1 MDCFGACQ
9 GVLGVSC
16 GLLIGGRV
24 WWVSPLLWKV
34 KTVSG
39 AAAVRIVVEESN
51 KTETHT
57 ITPIISQSHDPTP
70 ARRSG
75 GGRRR
80 RHAVDGRPPSA
91 SRGGVGVH
99 CRVPPGQDPGR
110 PRQTFPLA
118 RERVHR
124 RATDRHDHPATRP
137 PEPTS
142 RSGPSRSGTQSGI
155 RIRGGPD
162 GTTVTNARSTTAEPS
177 PRRRTKPR
185 PSWPARR
192 QPATHDSCPPP
203 SPTPNHH
210 RHQHQ
215 TTDPNPTTPTP
226 SHHPNRRS
234 NHYRSTPHHPDATAI
249 IEKILGH

>member
-124 RATDRHDHPATRP
+124 RATDRHDHPSDKTTRAHI
-137 PEPTS
+137 
-142 RSGPSRSGTQSGI
+142 TQ
-155 RIRGGPD
+155 R
-162 GTTVTNARSTTAEPS
+162 AEPVWNPIRYS
-177 PRRRTKPR
+177 HSWRAGWHYSHKRALHDRRTLTAQENKAQAVVAGEKTARNPR
-185 PSWPARR
+185 FVPTTLANSK
-192 QPATHDSCPPP
+192 PPP
-203 SPTPNHH
+203 ASA
-210 RHQHQ
+210 
-215 TTDPNPTTPTP
+215 
-226 SHHPNRRS
+226 S
-234 NHYRSTPHHPDATAI
+234 ND
-249 IEKILGH
+249 

>member
-1 MDCFGACQ
+1 MPSMADLQALHEAG
-9 GVLGVSC
+9 LGFIAGS
-16 GLLIGGRV
+16 R
-24 WWVSPLLWKV
+24 PV
-34 KTVSG
+34 KTPG
-39 AAAVRIVVEESN
+39 GLAKHFRWHGNAFTGGQLID
-51 KTETHT
+51 T
-57 ITPIISQSHDPTP
+57 IT
-70 ARRSG
+70 
-75 GGRRR
+75 
-80 RHAVDGRPPSA
+80 
-91 SRGGVGVH
+91 
-99 CRVPPGQDPGR
+99 
-110 PRQTFPLA
+110 
-118 RERVHR
+118 
-124 RATDRHDHPATRP
+124 PATRP

-234 NHYRSTPHHPDATAI
+234 NHHRSTPHHPDATAI